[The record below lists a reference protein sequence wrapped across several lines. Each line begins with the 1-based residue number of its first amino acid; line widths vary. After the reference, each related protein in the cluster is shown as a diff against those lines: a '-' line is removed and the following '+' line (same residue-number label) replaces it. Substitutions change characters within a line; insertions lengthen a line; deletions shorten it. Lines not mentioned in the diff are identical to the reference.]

1 MTARLVD
8 ETPIRD
14 SELRRTLHDE
24 VLQLLE
30 YLSTGG
36 HGQLS
41 EPPQYQH
48 LAREAA
54 TTLRELLD
62 GDAAAASGTLDAA
75 LQEIIRTALHPN
87 RPTTIRVRRDAQA
100 AALPARQFL
109 PVVGAAREA
118 LRNALRHAEST
129 AIELAWRC
137 DSQCLTVIVDDDGC
151 GMDPDVEL
159 GFGTTE
165 SIIGRMHD
173 AGGTSTIASNRRGG
187 TRVTL
192 RQPLSAVPQDDE
204 LLSPEGW

>member
-1 MTARLVD
+1 MSAPAL
-8 ETPIRD
+8 D
-14 SELRRTLHDE
+14 SAQLPDVELRRTLHDE

-62 GDAAAASGTLDAA
+62 GDDTSRTVDAA
-75 LQEIIRTALHPN
+75 LQEIIRTALHPT
-87 RPTTIRVRRDAQA
+87 RPTVIRLRRDARA
-100 AALPARQFL
+100 GALPARQFS

-118 LRNALRHAEST
+118 LTNALKHAESD
-129 AIELAWRC
+129 AIEFAWRC
-137 DSQCLTVIVDDDGC
+137 DSQCLTVVVEDDGR
-151 GMDPDVEL
+151 GFADGAEL
-159 GFGTTE
+159 GFGTTQ

-173 AGGTSTIASNRRGG
+173 AGGTSTITSNSRGG

-192 RQPLSAVPQDDE
+192 RQPLRE
-204 LLSPEGW
+204 LEG